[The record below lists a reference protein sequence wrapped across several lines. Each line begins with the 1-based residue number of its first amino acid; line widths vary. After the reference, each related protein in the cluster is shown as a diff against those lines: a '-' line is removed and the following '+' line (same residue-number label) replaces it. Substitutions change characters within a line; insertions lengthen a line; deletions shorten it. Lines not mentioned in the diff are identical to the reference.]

1 MVIKKDYFRLKSMTN
16 IVLSF
21 LCLKI
26 LNSQFLLSVTLLNFQ
41 TITNNMITLPDIDP
55 SMIANNLTP
64 FEPTHPGE
72 LIRDELEERHL
83 TQAKLAEQ
91 IGVSPSLLNEVVN
104 GKRGVNT
111 ELALLLEA
119 ALGISAEL
127 WLKLQ
132 SDYNM
137 QVAKSDS
144 TFMSRLANIRKI
156 AAVL

>member
-1 MVIKKDYFRLKSMTN
+1 
-16 IVLSF
+16 
-21 LCLKI
+21 
-26 LNSQFLLSVTLLNFQ
+26 
-41 TITNNMITLPDIDP
+41 MITLPNIDP

-64 FEPTHPGE
+64 FEPTHPGK

-104 GKRGVNT
+104 CKRGVNT

-119 ALGISAEL
+119 ALGISANMF
-127 WLKLQ
+127 LQ
-132 SDYNM
+132 LQADYNM
-137 QVAKSDS
+137 QIAKSDS

>member
-1 MVIKKDYFRLKSMTN
+1 
-16 IVLSF
+16 
-21 LCLKI
+21 
-26 LNSQFLLSVTLLNFQ
+26 
-41 TITNNMITLPDIDP
+41 MITLPNIDP

-83 TQAKLAEQ
+83 TQSKLAEQ

-119 ALGISAEL
+119 ALGISANMF
-127 WLKLQ
+127 LQ
-132 SDYNM
+132 LQADYNM